1 MTAESVFAA
10 ANTIALVAWIVLT
23 LFQRRKWA
31 TDWAVLAAV
40 TLFATAYVAIIAL
53 RWWGS
58 TGGFSSLSEVAAL
71 FSDRWL
77 LLAGWLHYLA
87 FDLLVGRW
95 EVRDASNR
103 MIAPWLVAPFLALT
117 FMFGPAGWM
126 SYILLRRAFGADAV
140 TATSGSSCRPD
151 RAG

>member
-1 MTAESVFAA
+1 MTPETIFAT
-10 ANTIALVAWIVLT
+10 ANTAALVAWVLLT

-31 TDWAVLAAV
+31 ADGAVLAAV
-40 TLFATAYVAIIAL
+40 TLFATAYVAIIAI

-95 EVRDASNR
+95 EVRDASDR
-103 MIAPWLVAPFLALT
+103 MIAPWLVAPCLALT

-126 SYILLRRAFGADAV
+126 SYILLRRAFSAHVV
-140 TATSGSSCRPD
+140 TAS
-151 RAG
+151 